1 MLRDLIR
8 EMIKVLPDNF
18 FYDNLVMD
26 IVEEIHFR
34 VKGLDEPEKHIKAC
48 IDYMLDRGNGNP
60 IGFDLLVNE
69 EDDCKIWDYME

>member
-1 MLRDLIR
+1 MLRDLIA

-26 IVEEIHFR
+26 IVEEIYFR
-34 VKGLDEPEKHIKAC
+34 VEGVDEPEKHIKAC
-48 IDYMLDRGNGNP
+48 IDYMLDMGDGDP

-69 EDDCKIWDYME
+69 TDDCLIWNYI

>member
-18 FYDNLVMD
+18 FYDDWEME
-26 IVEEIHFR
+26 IVEEIYRR

-48 IDYMLDRGNGNP
+48 IDYMLDMGDGDP
-60 IGFDLLVNE
+60 IGFDLLLNE
-69 EDDCKIWDYME
+69 EDDCVIWGYI